1 MVYCT
6 HDVGA
11 REGGVGE
18 GGGEIEGD
26 MEGHSINLSVIVLDF
41 STSGTDGFERS
52 LQAQAPLQI
61 PRPSS
66 SSSSHSIPTSCS
78 ITNPN
83 SKPETEFNFFT
94 SDSPN
99 PLPRIIPP
107 VSSSS
112 THAQSRASLRLQGR
126 LGTLAR
132 RREFVRHDAEA
143 RRPEEV
149 GGKVGENVKGDIGR
163 GRAEGYNSKQRKR
176 TSWKTRMTIMG
187 REKRGGMEKKTH
199 LKPLFNHPL
208 H

>member
-1 MVYCT
+1 MVSSSPFKPKLPFKSQGR
-6 HDVGA
+6 V
-11 REGGVGE
+11 RVRVR
-18 GGGEIEGD
+18 IP
-26 MEGHSINLSVIVLDF
+26 SQPLV
-41 STSGTDGFERS
+41 RS
-52 LQAQAPLQI
+52 RIQI
-61 PRPSS
+61 PSQK
-66 SSSSHSIPTSCS
+66 H
-78 ITNPN
+78 N
-83 SKPETEFNFFT
+83 SFFFT

-99 PLPRIIPP
+99 HPPSPIAIRRPLPRIIPP